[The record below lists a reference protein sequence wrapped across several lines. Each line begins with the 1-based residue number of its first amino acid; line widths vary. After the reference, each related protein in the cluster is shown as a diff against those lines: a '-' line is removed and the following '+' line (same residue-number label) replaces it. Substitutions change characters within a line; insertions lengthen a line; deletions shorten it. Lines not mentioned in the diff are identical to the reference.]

1 MNEIRRYVTAS
12 GKNIYQSWLDK
23 FRDVGTR
30 AKIELRIM
38 RLERGLFGDC
48 KVIRAG
54 VRELRIDIG
63 PGYRVYFGKDGERI
77 ILLLCGGDK
86 STQPKDIENAI
97 KYWKDYQ
104 ARGDEGRR

>member
-1 MNEIRRYVTAS
+1 MNEIRRYLTAE
-12 GKNIYQSWLDK
+12 GKDVFQAWFDK
-23 FRDVGTR
+23 LRDVSTR

-48 KVIRAG
+48 KAIRAG
-54 VRELRIDIG
+54 VHELRIDFG
-63 PGYRVYFGKDGERI
+63 PGYRIYFGKDGERI

-104 ARGDEGRR
+104 ARND